1 MNVIP
6 LQMQKPVPEKASQKN
21 SLERLDAI
29 NKKARDET
37 LLPELMDTNS
47 EPICISERFDRG
59 RLIVLIDGS
68 NLFYAALQLGIE
80 IDYAKLLQRLTVSG
94 QLVHAFFYT
103 GVDPTNDRQQGFLS
117 WMRHNGY
124 RVVTKDMVHFAD
136 GSKKANLDV
145 EIAVDMMRLAQ
156 YCDTI
161 VLVSGDGDFAYPVKT
176 LVYRG
181 VRVDVVGLRSMTSNS
196 LIDAADCYVD
206 LQSLRNEIQRL
217 DKFNIE
223 TNPIATNN
231 IETDGIGTNSAE
243 IEDHGLL

>member
-1 MNVIP
+1 MNILP
-6 LQMQKPVPEKASQKN
+6 LKKTAPVKNNLPHVLVDPLPSAPSPSPSSDLTSSQPASE
-21 SLERLDAI
+21 SDPDLV
-29 NKKARDET
+29 
-37 LLPELMDTNS
+37 
-47 EPICISERFDRG
+47 CISKGFDRG

-80 IDYAKLLQRLTVSG
+80 IDYAKLLQCLTLNN

-103 GVDPTNDRQQGFLS
+103 GVDPSNDRQQGFLS

-124 RVVTKDMVHFAD
+124 RVVTKDMIQLAD

-161 VLVSGDGDFAYPVKT
+161 VLVSGDGDFAYAVKN
-176 LVYRG
+176 LLYQG
-181 VRVDVVGLRSMTSNS
+181 VRVEVVGLRSMTSNS

-206 LQSLRNEIQRL
+206 LNALRGAIQRF
-217 DKFNIE
+217 DKLSIE
-223 TNPIATNN
+223 TNPVSTASPL
-231 IETDGIGTNSAE
+231 TDNPM
-243 IEDHGLL
+243 L